1 MQKNAK
7 PSLATTIYRSPF
19 PPHRSARD
27 TGSTEHIS
35 LRTPVHAEMK
45 KSALTS
51 ALAGGPDTAAAA
63 GAAQPKKVQL
73 DPAAFPCLVFA
84 DEVDAGGGATGDDS
98 RAAADAGFDMTS
110 VQIVG
115 SAPTNV
121 LLHGTA
127 LVGESSHLFHAL
139 CHRAMPAA
147 HRNCKGQPDPGTH
160 LHLFVHSLGRLRAHA
175 MGKARRQGGDA
186 RGSWDRGELCMRS
199 VR

>member
-1 MQKNAK
+1 MQMNANA
-7 PSLATTIYRSPF
+7 PPATTIYCSPF
-19 PPHRSARD
+19 PHTQVHVTRGALR
-27 TGSTEHIS
+27 GIA
-35 LRTPVHAEMK
+35 LRTPVHVEMK

-51 ALAGGPDTAAAA
+51 ALAGGPDTAASA

-84 DEVDAGGGATGDDS
+84 DEVDAGGGATGDDA

-127 LVGESSHLFHAL
+127 LVGESSHLAHAL
-139 CHRAMPAA
+139 YHRAMPAA
-147 HRNCKGQPDPGTH
+147 HRNCKGPPDPGTH
-160 LHLFVHSLGRLRAHA
+160 LRLCLHSPGRLRAHA